1 MLCYGEISSSLES
14 QGGVPLRLGR
24 RGGNGEGQAWGG
36 QACGRELIMLLGS
49 KVPCGENH
57 KVVEVPRLRLAQTAA
72 CRTGGGQGAL
82 SAIGWAPPR
91 AGPSRSY
98 IQQYC
103 PKTVKTRLRK
113 VRRRSR
119 GPEGPAGVNAG
130 LLLPGLRSRAA
141 PWPRQ
146 SPRSDVLWVAAL
158 LGFREV
164 GWRPPSFCGA
174 SGGARGAG
182 RGGDTPARSGA
193 RGGGCPPPPRPAGAR
208 RWGR

>member
-1 MLCYGEISSSLES
+1 MLWKISWSLES
-14 QGGVPLRLGR
+14 RGGVPLRLGR

-158 LGFREV
+158 LGFWVV
-164 GWRPPSFCGA
+164 GAATFLLRGL
-174 SGGARGAG
+174 GRGAG
-182 RGGDTPARSGA
+182 RGAGGRHPGTEWCAGGA
-193 RGGGCPPPPRPAGAR
+193 GVQ
-208 RWGR
+208 